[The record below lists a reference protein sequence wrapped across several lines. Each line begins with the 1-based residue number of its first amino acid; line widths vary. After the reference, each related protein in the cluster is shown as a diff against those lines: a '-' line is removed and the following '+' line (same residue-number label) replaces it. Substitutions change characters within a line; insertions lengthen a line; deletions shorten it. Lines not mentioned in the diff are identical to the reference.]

1 MERSSI
7 LRWGVIAIAIFL
19 GYKFLWPAITGS
31 NDKPQATAIS
41 EPALLNA
48 PEFVPDAL
56 DPPVKPGEVNQPPE
70 GELCKIKGQRFEA
83 TLSSRGAAVTHYNLT
98 DPNYARSEAA
108 DLSTTPDHERWRNL
122 RTTFRGKDADTQVKF
137 DRFPWKLERGEGER
151 SCKFTYEDGDVRI
164 IKNVTAHPTRPF
176 ELNVDTTITNLASA
190 PKRHQFAIGAFAF
203 RKNSEIKGSLGKV
216 SPFTTELSCAAG
228 KEVVRKGKDDFKA
241 GEFAL
246 AGIDRYAAVN
256 SHYFSQALV
265 PQPFQ
270 ERAPGAQE
278 RAPGAD
284 QPVVTD
290 APMCTLVAEGR
301 ALLAGQSPN
310 DDEASAVYQARL
322 LYPSKE
328 LAPQT
333 SATYREVA
341 FFGPKEREV
350 LSHAAGGNVKLSE
363 VLNLGFFAP
372 VANVLVKIL
381 DFIHDHITFGN
392 WGLAIIAMTIA
403 LRSLL
408 FPLTYKS
415 IKTTIAMRRLK
426 PDVDILNAKFKDDA
440 QAKNLAMMELWKK
453 HGVNPF
459 GGCLPQLIQMPVW
472 FAMYTTLQTAVEMYH
487 TKFLWFSDLSAPD
500 KYYVLPLLLGVF
512 MIVQQ
517 RIVPQQGMDPM
528 QAKMMMYML
537 PAVFTVM
544 MLFLPAALGVYMLT
558 NSLLG
563 IGQQLAVER
572 IAPRDKADTDKGGSK
587 IVVKEKGSPGKKGDK
602 GPAKAAAS

>member
-1 MERSSI
+1 MERSTV
-7 LRWGVIAIAIFL
+7 LRWGVIAIAIILFWKFGWPL
-19 GYKFLWPAITGS
+19 VSGQSDKAQVAAAPEQPILSAPGYAPDVIDPPAVPGQ
-31 NDKPQATAIS
+31 N
-41 EPALLNA
+41 NA
-48 PEFVPDAL
+48 PPA
-56 DPPVKPGEVNQPPE
+56 E

-83 TLSSRGAAVTHYNLT
+83 TLSSRGAAIKHFHLT

-108 DLSTTPDHERWRNL
+108 DLSTTPDHERWRSL
-122 RTTFRGKDADTQVKF
+122 RTTFRGADASSQVDYERF
-137 DRFPWKLERGEGER
+137 DWKLEPRDGDTA
-151 SCKFTYEDGDVRI
+151 CKFSYQDDKVRI
-164 IKNVTAHPTRPF
+164 VKSIAAHPTRPF
-176 ELNVDTTITNLASA
+176 ELVIETTLTNLAA
-190 PKRHQFAIGAFAF
+190 EPKRHQLTIGAFAF

-216 SPFTTELSCAAG
+216 SPFQTELSCATG
-228 KEVVRKGKDDFKA
+228 SDVTRKAKDDFKSGMFTVA
-241 GEFAL
+241 GV
-246 AGIDRYAAVN
+246 DRYAAVN

-265 PQPFQ
+265 PQPGPNAVS
-270 ERAPGAQE
+270 EAPECAI
-278 RAPGAD
+278 
-284 QPVVTD
+284 
-290 APMCTLVAEGR
+290 LAEDW
-301 ALLAGQSPN
+301 ALLPGQSKES
-310 DDEASAVYQARL
+310 DDAAGIYQAKLR
-322 LYPSKE
+322 YPAKE
-328 LAPQT
+328 LAPQA
-333 SATYREVA
+333 SAVYRNVA
-341 FFGPKEREV
+341 FFGPKEREIIG
-350 LSHAAGGNVKLSE
+350 HAAGGTAKLKD
-363 VLNLGFFAP
+363 LHNLGFFAP
-372 VANVLVKIL
+372 VANVLVKFL

-392 WGLAIIAMTIA
+392 WGLAIIVMTIC
-403 LRSLL
+403 LRTLL

-426 PDVDILNAKFKDDA
+426 PEVDVLNAKFKDDA

-459 GGCLPQLIQMPVW
+459 GGCLPQLVQMPVW

-572 IAPRDKADTDKGGSK
+572 IAPRDKGPGE
-587 IVVKEKGSPGKKGDK
+587 IVVREKGSTDKKGDK
-602 GPAKAAAS
+602 GPGPKSSAKAAAS